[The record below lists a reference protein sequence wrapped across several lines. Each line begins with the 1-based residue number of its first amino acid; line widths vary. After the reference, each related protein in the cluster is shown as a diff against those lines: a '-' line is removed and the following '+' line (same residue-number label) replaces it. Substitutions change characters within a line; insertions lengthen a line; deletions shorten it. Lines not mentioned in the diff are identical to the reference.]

1 MSKRDILL
9 QNAEELILEFG
20 YHQTGVNELI
30 QKTGI
35 SKGSLYYY
43 FPQGKEQLFS
53 LAMSNL
59 IEKEL
64 SAISECCDGK
74 VQKAVRRISD
84 YYLQQVKAGKRPF
97 IFCFVAN
104 ELKYEQ
110 ENIIYSQIINYQKD
124 WLGLVSDYL
133 KKKKISNSK
142 RKAKQFY
149 MLLLGLIQMNEIDL
163 GNKSESA
170 YDELLDRLF

>member
-1 MSKRDILL
+1 MSKREILL

-43 FPQGKEQLFS
+43 FPKGKEQLFS
-53 LAMSNL
+53 LAMSNI
-59 IEKEL
+59 IEQEL
-64 SAISECCDGK
+64 NAVSELCDGK
-74 VQKAVRRISD
+74 VQKTIRRISD
-84 YYLQQVKAGKRPF
+84 YYIQQLKAGKRVFVFNF
-97 IFCFVAN
+97 ISN
-104 ELKYEQ
+104 ELKYEKD
-110 ENIIYSQIINYQKD
+110 NVLVSQIVGYQND
-124 WLGLVSDYL
+124 WLNVVSDYL
-133 KKKKISNSK
+133 KKKKISNPK

-163 GNKSESA
+163 GNKSEIA
-170 YDELLDRLF
+170 FDELLDRLF

>member
-1 MSKRDILL
+1 MSKREILL

-43 FPQGKEQLFS
+43 FPKGKEQLFS
-53 LAMSNL
+53 LAVSNL
-59 IEKEL
+59 IENEL
-64 SAISECCDGK
+64 NKISEFCDGK
-74 VQKAVRRISD
+74 VQKAIRRISD
-84 YYLQQVKAGKRPF
+84 YYIQEVKAGHRAF
-97 IFCFVAN
+97 IFSFLSS
-104 ELKYEQ
+104 ELKYEKD
-110 ENIIYSQIINYQKD
+110 NVIVSQILNYQND
-124 WLGLVSDYL
+124 WLGIISDYL
-133 KKKKISNSK
+133 KKKKISNPK

-163 GNKSESA
+163 SNKSEVA

>member
-53 LAMSNL
+53 LAVSNL
-59 IEKEL
+59 IENEL
-64 SAISECCDGK
+64 NTIGEFCEGK
-74 VQKAVRRISD
+74 VQKVMRRISD
-84 YYLQQVKAGKRPF
+84 HYIQQLKAGKRPF
-97 IFCFVAN
+97 IFSFLSS
-104 ELKYEQ
+104 ELKYEKD
-110 ENIIYSQIINYQKD
+110 NIIHAQIVNYQSD
-124 WLGLVSDYL
+124 WLGLVSEYL

-149 MLLLGLIQMNEIDL
+149 MLLLGLVHMNEIDL

>member
-53 LAMSNL
+53 LAISNL
-59 IEKEL
+59 IDKEL
-64 SAISECCDGK
+64 SEISDRCEGK
-74 VQKAVRRISD
+74 VHKAVRRISD
-84 YYLQQVKAGKRPF
+84 YYIQQLKEGKRVF
-97 IFCFVAN
+97 IFSFISN

-110 ENIIYSQIINYQKD
+110 DNMIYAQIINYQSD
-124 WLGLVSDYL
+124 WLNLVSEYL

-163 GNKSESA
+163 GNKSEIA